1 MVGNFENIGSFI
13 RNCNGIKLKYDQACL
28 EIVTNETISFWSQYE
43 ECEDCMLLETEKIPF
58 TKAIVLNT
66 ISPLHYAIR
75 NRNGQICNGMYSFI
89 KILVSLLL
97 HYDCNSGPVI

>member
-28 EIVTNETISFWSQYE
+28 EIVTNETVSFWSQYE

-66 ISPLHYAIR
+66 ISPLRYAIR
-75 NRNGQICNGMYSFI
+75 NRNGQICNGMY
-89 KILVSLLL
+89 LL
-97 HYDCNSGPVI
+97 